1 MLNPAFSKISTLIAN
16 CPQIEMMLP
25 MSPLPSRPQKSSS
38 TKTSAKKSAPVETVE
53 PVVEE
58 TAVDA
63 VDNTDTEDAPKLMR
77 PVARPATPEPS
88 VDADD
93 TNEFD
98 ESSLLQRP
106 IPAPSEPMQYRAIG
120 LVRGTYK
127 PSDEQFTRGVM
138 TTEDGTDVE
147 AVLLGRVMSLVK
159 NHLALEKEHLWVVYP
174 RTREK
179 EETLHLQV
187 VGVWEPENLNQG
199 GTESEADDE
208 AGEVAYVPSTDV
220 EDNQF
225 SIRGEV
231 IFYSEEEKKT
241 VIKIRQTLRKKNET
255 EHKAFKLNLEGTLPS
270 PKTIGYFW
278 DLHVKRVDQALTIQ
292 DCNLIAIV
300 PPQKIPGGRK
310 RFQRRPGGFGGGRPG
325 GFGGGRPG
333 GGRPGGGRP
342 SFGDRPGGDRKFAP
356 PAAGSAGPVSKPI
369 KKRDRPEDSSQPEEA
384 NS

>member
-1 MLNPAFSKISTLIAN
+1 VPNPAFSKISTLIAN

-38 TKTSAKKSAPVETVE
+38 AKTSTKKSASVETAE
-53 PVVEE
+53 PVVDETIDIE
-58 TAVDA
+58 TAEEDE
-63 VDNTDTEDAPKLMR
+63 TEDSPKLMR
-77 PVARPATPEPS
+77 PVARPATPEPTL
-88 VDADD
+88 DDDD
-93 TNEFD
+93 TDEFD

-120 LVRGTYK
+120 LVRGTYQ
-127 PSDEQFTRGVM
+127 PSEEQFTRGVM
-138 TTEDGTDVE
+138 TTEDGTEVE

-159 NHLALEKEHLWVVYP
+159 NHLSLEKDHLWVVYP

-187 VGVWEPENLNQG
+187 VGVWEPESLNQAG
-199 GTESEADDE
+199 AEPDDE
-208 AGEVAYVPSTDV
+208 AGEVAYMPSAEV

-333 GGRPGGGRP
+333 GFSGRPGG
-342 SFGDRPGGDRKFAP
+342 RPGGDRFGGGERKFV
-356 PAAGSAGPVSKPI
+356 PAGVASAGPVTKPV
-369 KKRDRPEDSSQPEEA
+369 KKRPEGAAPEEA
-384 NS
+384 DS